1 MVVCNERERLQCQ
14 LSWSTAITTPYG
26 RVANL
31 WLVTQPDL
39 PVVSNTL
46 AGLTVANSMKEG
58 RRPIEWRLGPGSKHG
73 TAEAM
78 RQVQQINVRLWSALS
93 PSF

>member
-14 LSWSTAITTPYG
+14 LSWSAAITTSCG
-26 RVANL
+26 QAANL

-46 AGLTVANSMKEG
+46 AGLTVAI
-58 RRPIEWRLGPGSKHG
+58 R
-73 TAEAM
+73 
-78 RQVQQINVRLWSALS
+78 
-93 PSF
+93 